1 MTEEE
6 RQDVEEAL
14 MVLVSASNP
23 DHMPKVWAKA
33 ITPFMVRLVVVLA
46 DKQHPF
52 HLASSWNG
60 DSMLVAVGPHKQ
72 VPRYWIQLALQDTV
86 LTLTTARTD
95 ETDTTPDVTI
105 NVPLHWTPA
114 GGFAPGTLTAIT
126 KGLVEF
132 ATRMTELTRR

>member
-6 RQDVEEAL
+6 KRDAAEAL

-23 DHMPKVWAKA
+23 DHMPKVWAES
-33 ITPFMVRLVVVLA
+33 IRPFMTRLVALLA
-46 DKQHPF
+46 SKQHPF

-60 DSMLVAVGPHKQ
+60 ESMLIAVGPHKQ

-105 NVPLHWTPA
+105 NVPLQWTPA
-114 GGFAPGTLTAIT
+114 DSFLPGTLTAIA
-126 KGLVEF
+126 KGLIEF
-132 ATRMTELTRR
+132 ASRMSELTRR